1 MFNSGANLEKKR
13 DEIIMA
19 CLNGGQHID
28 AALEAADKLV
38 PQFKIDE
45 AWAKD
50 KELADGYNKRMEELW
65 AARKVD
71 YSEGLSESEK
81 IQPWYASVISRWW
94 PF

>member
-1 MFNSGANLEKKR
+1 MFSSGSRLEKKR
-13 DEIIMA
+13 DEIIMV
-19 CLNGGQHID
+19 CLQGGQHID

-50 KELADGYNKRMEELW
+50 KELADVYNKRMEELLK
-65 AARKVD
+65 ARKDD
-71 YSEGLSESEK
+71 YSQGLYEEK
-81 IQPWYASVISRWW
+81 TNQPWYASVISRWW